1 MTPERF
7 QEIVK
12 ELQVKT
18 TDVLTKKAME
28 YSRNGE
34 RFHNFVVAGRRL
46 GCDPIQALIGMKE
59 KHSVSLVDMLEDLK
73 DGKLPTIAMLNE
85 KFGDEINYLIL
96 EYAMF
101 RERIDASPKGAE
113 AGT

>member
-1 MTPERF
+1 MTPKRF

-12 ELQVKT
+12 ELQTMT
-18 TDVLTKKAME
+18 TDVLAKKAME

-34 RFHNFVVAGRRL
+34 RFHNFIVAGRRL
-46 GCDPIQALIGMKE
+46 GVDPIVALVGMKE
-59 KHSVSLVDMLEDLK
+59 KHSVSLHDMVLDLK
-73 DGKLPTIAMLNE
+73 EGKMPSRSMLDE

-101 RERIDASPKGAE
+101 RERIDALK
-113 AGT
+113 

>member
-1 MTPERF
+1 MTPKRF

-12 ELQVKT
+12 ELQTMT
-18 TDVLTKKAME
+18 TDVLAKKAME

-34 RFHNFVVAGRRL
+34 RFHNFIVAGRRL
-46 GCDPIQALIGMKE
+46 GCDPIQALVGMKE
-59 KHSVSLVDMLEDLK
+59 KHSVSLCDMLSDLK
-73 DGKLPTIAMLNE
+73 EGKLPNRKMLDE

-101 RERIDASPKGAE
+101 RERIDTLK
-113 AGT
+113 

>member
-12 ELQVKT
+12 ELQAIT
-18 TDVLTKKAME
+18 TDTLANKAIE
-28 YSRNGE
+28 YSRNDN
-34 RFHNFVVAGRRL
+34 RFHNFIVAGRRL
-46 GCDPIQALIGMKE
+46 GCDPIQALVGMKE
-59 KHSVSLVDMLEDLK
+59 KHSVSLADMLDDLK
-73 DGKLPTIAMLNE
+73 NGKLPTITMLNE

-101 RERIDASPKGAE
+101 RERMGE
-113 AGT
+113 

>member
-12 ELQVKT
+12 ELQIKT
-18 TDVLTKKAME
+18 TDVLTKKATE
-28 YSRNGE
+28 YSRGGE
-34 RFHNFVVAGRRL
+34 RFHNFIVAGKRL
-46 GCDPIQALIGMKE
+46 GCDPIRALVGMKE
-59 KHSVSLVDMLEDLK
+59 KHSVSLHDMLADL
-73 DGKLPTIAMLNE
+73 DAGKLPSRAMLDE

-101 RERIDASPKGAE
+101 RERI
-113 AGT
+113 AGGSL

>member
-7 QEIVK
+7 SEIVK
-12 ELQVKT
+12 ELQTKT
-18 TDVLTKKAME
+18 TNVLTKKAME
-28 YSRNGE
+28 YSRNGD

-46 GCDPIQALIGMKE
+46 GCDPIQALVGMKE

-73 DGKLPTIAMLNE
+73 DGKLPTIAMLDE

-101 RERIDASPKGAE
+101 RERIDVAAKGL
-113 AGT
+113 GV